1 LKKNNFFIKWQRT
14 KIKKKNKNLSGTMKI
29 YMANSNFKRRRK
41 KREEKKKA
49 SWVINRATTDH
60 THHLKKKGIFAIRMH
75 HLKGTGVSD
84 MHHPSFLYIFI
95 QILFSPQLTL

>member
-1 LKKNNFFIKWQRT
+1 
-14 KIKKKNKNLSGTMKI
+14 MKI

-84 MHHPSFLYIFI
+84 IHHPPFLYIFI